1 MKDEK
6 GLLPAVIERILV
18 WYRGSRRSMPWR
30 DDPSPYHVWLSEIM
44 LQQTRIEAAAPCYR
58 RFLGELPTVE
68 ALAACGEEK
77 LMKLWQGLGYYSRA
91 RNLKKAAQSIM
102 NDFGG
107 EFPKRYAQ
115 IVTLAGI
122 GEYTAGAIASIC
134 FNEKVTAVDGN
145 VLRVIT
151 RVIGDRSNVL
161 LPDTKKRIAAM
172 LLPILPEQAGEF
184 NEALMELGEVVCL
197 PNGAP
202 DCERCPIRQHC
213 TAYREHLTAQIPVRI
228 RQMKRKHAEKTVFL
242 ITDANGRLAI
252 EKRPDTGLLP
262 GLYQLPNIDGY
273 YSQKEL
279 YKLLGDWGLTA
290 ISLEFSK
297 EAKHVFTHIDWYMKA
312 YRVTAEQPNERFL
325 WVTKDELRSAYPL
338 PTAFLKLL
346 R

>member
-1 MKDEK
+1 MQNELKNITE
-6 GLLPAVIERILV
+6 PLV
-18 WYRGSRRSMPWR
+18 QWFADNKRALPWR
-30 DDPSPYHVWLSEIM
+30 QDRRPYHVWISEIM
-44 LQQTRIEAAAPCYR
+44 LQQTRIEAVVRYYE
-58 RFLGELPTVE
+58 RFTQALPDIASLSRVDDDV
-68 ALAACGEEK
+68 
-77 LMKLWQGLGYYSRA
+77 LMKLWEGLGYYSRA

-273 YSQKEL
+273 YTQKEL